1 MRIPALGSAMAASN
15 AGDEECGGLGARE
28 TADSSVVD
36 PQWSRL
42 LYSGWRPVEPGA
54 RCRDQVQPAPAPA
67 PLGKAKPSELLRL
80 RRKSWPS
87 AQLQERSHLHCT
99 EVSGAILLKTRR
111 KVNDQLMIID
121 WWVVVGQKRESLER
135 KRPFLP
141 RRLSGHLIVVS
152 GNKLYSEL
160 FGPLLSV

>member
-1 MRIPALGSAMAASN
+1 MAASN

-36 PQWSRL
+36 PQWSR

-121 WWVVVGQKRESLER
+121 WWWWCVVAKKGKSREKKAFLAPPSVWPSDSCVGQQTLFRIIWTT
-135 KRPFLP
+135 FV
-141 RRLSGHLIVVS
+141 RLRV
-152 GNKLYSEL
+152 L
-160 FGPLLSV
+160 FT

>member
-1 MRIPALGSAMAASN
+1 MAASN

-36 PQWSRL
+36 PQWSR

-99 EVSGAILLKTRR
+99 EVSGAILKRRR
-111 KVNDQLMIID
+111 KVDDQLIIRD
-121 WWVVVGQKRESLER
+121 WWVVVEQKRESPER
-135 KRPFLP
+135 KRPFLSQP
-141 RRLSGHLIVVS
+141 SVWPSDTCVGQQTLFRIILNIFVCLRVV
-152 GNKLYSEL
+152 YT
-160 FGPLLSV
+160 